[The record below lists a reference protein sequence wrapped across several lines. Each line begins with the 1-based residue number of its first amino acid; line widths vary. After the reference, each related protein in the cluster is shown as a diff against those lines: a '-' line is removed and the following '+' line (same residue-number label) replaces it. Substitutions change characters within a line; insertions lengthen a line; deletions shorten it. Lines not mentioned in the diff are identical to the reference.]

1 MSDAPASDVASPADD
16 PPDDTRSP
24 KTPDEIEL
32 DTAPQEPLT
41 PAGDGAAPGDGQ
53 AEGEPDGFIGLPVV
67 EDENKNQPGQRP
79 EWLRVRLPYGETYK
93 NVLDTVEEHDLHTV
107 CQSARCPNMGECWSK
122 GTATFMILGD
132 VCTRSCGFC
141 AVKTGRPEEAGLDWD
156 EPRRVAEAAAKMDLQ
171 HAVITSVNRDERED
185 GGAPIFAEVIR
196 LIREKQPGCTVE
208 VLTPDF
214 RGIESAIE
222 TVFDAQ
228 PDLFNHNVET
238 VPRLYR
244 RVRPQADY
252 ERSLR
257 VLDMAKE
264 DGLRTK
270 SGIMVGLGEE
280 REEVL
285 EIMDDFVEIGLD
297 VMTIGQ
303 YLQPSEMHLPVE
315 DFVRPEVFDW
325 YKEVG
330 EAKGLDHVE
339 SSPLTRSS
347 YHAEEHV

>member
-1 MSDAPASDVASPADD
+1 
-16 PPDDTRSP
+16 
-24 KTPDEIEL
+24 
-32 DTAPQEPLT
+32 
-41 PAGDGAAPGDGQ
+41 
-53 AEGEPDGFIGLPVV
+53 
-67 EDENKNQPGQRP
+67 
-79 EWLRVRLPYGETYK
+79 
-93 NVLDTVEEHDLHTV
+93 
-107 CQSARCPNMGECWSK
+107 
-122 GTATFMILGD
+122 